1 MWPKILRNTLFSL
14 FLRNTLLFHPVKASI
29 GYVDALPTDCR
40 QSSQFFTSPVY
51 HFFNKLLYCVIIMSF
66 FFHSALL
73 ASYFLQEKQ
82 NLHGKIGCLLSI
94 IGSTVLVIHAP
105 QEEEVKRMDD
115 LEPKLTSPGI

>member
-1 MWPKILRNTLFSL
+1 MPHQETAEKVRNSL
-14 FLRNTLLFHPVKASI
+14 HLQCIISI
-29 GYVDALPTDCR
+29 A
-40 QSSQFFTSPVY
+40 
-51 HFFNKLLYCVIIMSF
+51 NYCECCIIINSF
-66 FFHSALL
+66 FFFSALL

>member
-1 MWPKILRNTLFSL
+1 
-14 FLRNTLLFHPVKASI
+14 
-29 GYVDALPTDCR
+29 
-40 QSSQFFTSPVY
+40 
-51 HFFNKLLYCVIIMSF
+51 
-66 FFHSALL
+66 LL